1 MFLKSIQL
9 EHYRKF
15 EKKEKIEF
23 AHDSWNSD
31 NTDNSKEVAEYISK
45 SSTLIIGGNNSGKST
60 IINLLATIQKC
71 KSGSRNIFSYNDF
84 NLKYLK
90 RWYDDN
96 VFKSQN
102 ESNTDNVE
110 KYPYLEF
117 ILEIGVDENEDI
129 ISNLEKILVVGD
141 INETNSNNKQTVVT
155 IKMRYEL
162 ADTEKF
168 KKALKDLEDDKA
180 EISKLMNTGI
190 RDDISMNGEVS
201 TRKEIEDKENSQISK
216 DDNLKIRYRY
226 QYLYRKFLEIIS
238 KDYFVLN
245 FYSLN
250 SDTPVQDFTL
260 APLIKVKTIEA
271 NSVKNKDTLSRAY
284 NKIVNTYIKN
294 NGIEDFKKF
303 IIETNY
309 KLLEATDNNI
319 KSILQNSIKTV
330 ESTKNLEMNL
340 HPNITFEKIF
350 EDNIVYEYIEDG
362 NYIPEDQFGMGYTNL
377 MVIIANIVDY
387 INLYDGED
395 IHGAINILCIEEPE
409 TFMHPQMQELFIKNI
424 SKAIT
429 KLLGKVDKKTFQM
442 VISTHS
448 THILNGKI
456 HSGNTL
462 DNIVY
467 MNSKYINND
476 RNITNLLDSL
486 LEEDT
491 NEMNYIK
498 KYISLELTDIFF
510 ADAVIFVEG
519 PTEEMYIKYL
529 ISERELLQTHHI
541 KVFSI
546 DGAYAH
552 KLSNL
557 LETLGVKTIIY
568 TDLDL
573 KRNKSEKDVK
583 KNDPNSMNIKN
594 VTEKYSG
601 KDCCLTT
608 NQTLKEFVAEFKKED
623 IEDINSKIFELLKN
637 NSEFLKVTMRE
648 ISVYSQ
654 GKILGSYATSFEE
667 ALILTNCVEKYE
679 SKLECLLE
687 QTLPRTDC
695 IKLNNI
701 EDKRADYSYYY
712 QVKLSDKKRIFAT
725 NLIKMLMSSGK
736 DSLLIPRYIEEGLKE
751 IEEYFGDEK
760 VEHGR

>member
-180 EISKLMNTGI
+180 DISKLMNTGI

-201 TRKEIEDKENSQISK
+201 TRKEIEDKEDSQISK

-250 SDTPVQDFTL
+250 SDAPVQDFTL

-583 KNDPNSMNIKN
+583 KNDPNSMN
-594 VTEKYSG
+594 
-601 KDCCLTT
+601 
-608 NQTLKEFVAEFKKED
+608 
-623 IEDINSKIFELLKN
+623 
-637 NSEFLKVTMRE
+637 
-648 ISVYSQ
+648 
-654 GKILGSYATSFEE
+654 
-667 ALILTNCVEKYE
+667 
-679 SKLECLLE
+679 
-687 QTLPRTDC
+687 
-695 IKLNNI
+695 
-701 EDKRADYSYYY
+701 
-712 QVKLSDKKRIFAT
+712 
-725 NLIKMLMSSGK
+725 
-736 DSLLIPRYIEEGLKE
+736 
-751 IEEYFGDEK
+751 
-760 VEHGR
+760 GRLQ